1 MKALSLTAVA
11 VVLTLGLAV
20 NAQEQDPMVD
30 RLQAALDLS
39 DEQTVAVGKILG
51 EQAEQRRAMMQ
62 EARDTGDRRAVRDRM
77 QAMMAA
83 TEEKLGKVLN
93 EDQMAKYRE
102 MRAEIRGG
110 QRGRPGG
117 RAAGQGGRPQQQ

>member
-1 MKALSLTAVA
+1 MKALSLATFAV
-11 VVLTLGLAV
+11 LITLGLGA
-20 NAQEQDPMVD
+20 NAQERGPMTD
-30 RLQAALDLS
+30 RLQTALDLS

-102 MRAEIRGG
+102 MMAEMRA
-110 QRGRPGG
+110 GRPGRAG
-117 RAAGQGGRPQQQ
+117 RGTPAQEGQAQQ

>member
-1 MKALSLTAVA
+1 MKALSLTAVV

-102 MRAEIRGG
+102 MRAEMRGG
-110 QRGRPGG
+110 QRGRAGV
-117 RAAGQGGRPQQQ
+117 RAPGQGGRPQQQ

>member
-1 MKALSLTAVA
+1 MT
-11 VVLTLGLAV
+11 
-20 NAQEQDPMVD
+20 D
-30 RLQAALDLS
+30 RLQTALDLS

-102 MRAEIRGG
+102 MMAEMRA
-110 QRGRPGG
+110 GRPGRAG
-117 RAAGQGGRPQQQ
+117 RGTPAQEGQAQQ